1 MQLHSLRRITA
12 IGGGHGLGRVLST
25 LSFMKHKL
33 VGIVATTDN
42 GGATGLLRESQ
53 HCIAWGDIRNCLS
66 QLVEQ
71 PLAAE
76 VLNYRFDCTSSLH
89 GHNFG
94 NLLLYTLDQLSA
106 RPLDGIQLLSRLLNV
121 DNRILP
127 MSECPTDLIAT
138 TNDGIQCHGEIRID
152 KLPVMPRKLSLS
164 GSVTATPEAIRH
176 IRSSQLILLGPGS
189 FMTSVMPPLLI
200 NGIRDAL
207 RTTQA
212 KVVFI
217 DNLVDENGPA
227 GKLSLA
233 EKVGFIEKQLGKQ
246 VVDLVLSNKQEK
258 DLKLPVIGGLQ
269 SDEDVYYRHNT
280 SNLLAKLEE
289 AAKQLLVESA

>member
-1 MQLHSLRRITA
+1 MQLHGLRRITA

-42 GGATGLLRESQ
+42 GGATGLLRESH

-71 PLAAE
+71 PLAAD
-76 VLNYRFDCTSSLH
+76 VLNYRFDCNSSLK

-94 NLLLYTLDQLSA
+94 NLLLHTLDQLSA

-138 TNDGIQCHGEIRID
+138 TTDGIQCHGEIRID
-152 KLPVMPRKLSLS
+152 KLPQMPNRLSLS
-164 GSVTATPEAIRH
+164 GTVKATPEAISH
-176 IRSSQLILLGPGS
+176 IHNSELILLGPGS
-189 FMTSVMPPLLI
+189 FLTSVMPPLLVD
-200 NGIRDAL
+200 GIRDAL
-207 RTTQA
+207 LTTPA
-212 KVVFI
+212 KIVFI

-227 GKLSLA
+227 GELSLT
-233 EKVGFIEKQLGKQ
+233 EKMAFIDKQLGDS
-246 VVDLVLSNKQEK
+246 VIDLVLSNKT
-258 DLKLPVIGGLQ
+258 DNALTVPIIGGLE
-269 SDEDVYYRHNT
+269 SDPDVHYRHNT
-280 SNLLAKLEE
+280 DNLLHTLEK
-289 AAKQLLVESA
+289 AIQRIIIKSA

>member
-1 MQLHSLRRITA
+1 
-12 IGGGHGLGRVLST
+12 
-25 LSFMKHKL
+25 MKHKL

-106 RPLDGIQLLSRLLNV
+106 RPLDGIQLLSRLLNI

-138 TNDGIQCHGEIRID
+138 TADGIQCHGEIRID
-152 KLPVMPRKLSLS
+152 KLPAMPRKLSLS
-164 GSVTATPEAIRH
+164 GTVKATPEAIRH
-176 IRSSQLILLGPGS
+176 IQNSQLILLGPGS
-189 FMTSVMPPLLI
+189 FMTSVMPPLLVS
-200 NGIRDAL
+200 GIRDAL
-207 RTTQA
+207 LTTNA

-217 DNLVDENGPA
+217 DNLADESGPA
-227 GKLSLA
+227 GAMSLA
-233 EKVGFIEKQLGKQ
+233 DKVSFIEKQLGQ
-246 VVDLVLSNKQEK
+246 QIIDLALSNKDEK
-258 DLKLPVIGGLQ
+258 DLKLPVIGGLE
-269 SDEDVYYRHNT
+269 SDKDVHYRHNT
-280 SNLLAKLEE
+280 SNLLAKLQE
-289 AAKQLLVESA
+289 ASKQLLTESA

>member
-1 MQLHSLRRITA
+1 MQLQSLRCITA

-42 GGATGLLRESQ
+42 GGATGLLRASQ

-76 VLNYRFDCTSSLH
+76 VLNYRFDSDSALK

-138 TNDGIQCHGEIRID
+138 TSDGIQCHGEIHID
-152 KLPVMPRKLSLS
+152 KLPNMPHKLELS
-164 GSVTATPEAIRH
+164 GQVEATPEAVRH
-176 IRSSQLILLGPGS
+176 IKNSQLILIGPGS
-189 FMTSVMPPLLI
+189 FMTSVMPPLLVP
-200 NGIRDAL
+200 GICDAL
-207 RTTQA
+207 KSTRA

-217 DNLVDENGPA
+217 DNLVDEHGPA
-227 GKLSLA
+227 GELSLA
-233 EKVGFIEKQLGKQ
+233 EKLEFMKYELGQQ
-246 VVDLVLSNKQEK
+246 VVDLILSNKKEK
-258 DLKLPVIGGLQ
+258 GVPVPVIGGLT
-269 SDEDVYYRHNT
+269 SDTDVHYRHNT
-280 SNLLAKLEE
+280 SSLLTTLEQ
-289 AAKQLLVESA
+289 AAHQLLVESA